1 MDYNQGTPFTGI
13 GPLDQA
19 MATAASGMRSQSIRL
34 RIVSENMANAN
45 STASTPGGDPYRR
58 KTVSFDQV
66 MDKATGAMLVVPKE
80 ISTDQSAFHMEYN
93 PSHPAADANGYVK
106 TPNVT
111 AVIEAADM
119 RESEN
124 SYNAD
129 LTVLTQAR
137 QLIAKTL
144 DILKG

>member
-1 MDYNQGTPFTGI
+1 MNDQGTPFTGV
-13 GPLDQA
+13 GPLSQA

-45 STASTPGGDPYRR
+45 STSSTPGGDPYRR

-66 MDKATGAMLVVPKE
+66 MDKTTGAMLVVPKQ
-80 ISTDQSAFHMEYN
+80 IATDQSDFHMEYN
-93 PSHPAADANGYVK
+93 PSHPAADSKGYVK
-106 TPNVT
+106 TPNVSS
-111 AVIEAADM
+111 VMEAADM

-124 SYNAD
+124 SYTAN